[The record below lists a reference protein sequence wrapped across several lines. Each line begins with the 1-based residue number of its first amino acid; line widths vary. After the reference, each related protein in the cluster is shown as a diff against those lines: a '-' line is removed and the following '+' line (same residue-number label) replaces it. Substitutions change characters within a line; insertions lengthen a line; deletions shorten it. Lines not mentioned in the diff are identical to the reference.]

1 MSKSQKQTE
10 TDPISSEL
18 SLARREWLTTF
29 AVGGFAAA
37 AATLPKYASSQGR
50 PPAADS
56 PELELRHIKAALD
69 PLRATNFVEEGKRQG
84 ILDLDIDDGLAADIN
99 QFLGTTYQALVY
111 AELVNQLP
119 DEVRQSEEVQT
130 DIAEMSPLL
139 DQALA
144 DAYFVVGTADD
155 GLKADIDREL
165 RDNPDLLMDMAAN
178 LDEEG
183 ARHGM
188 GIHGRLRLRR
198 ASAHMSARL
207 RMQST
212 NELVAD
218 VTDKITRISERN
230 QGEDGDGKQ
239 VQVSLAAVRMMDFE
253 DVPSVSITPAPGMEL
268 STATPEPS
276 RESKRLERQARR
288 LRRASLGLA
297 GTGAGL
303 LIAGG
308 VALGVTGAIG
318 WAVPITFGALAIL
331 LALFILGAAVRRRKQ
346 AKEALSKSTTDP

>member
-1 MSKSQKQTE
+1 MSRSEEQTE
-10 TDPISSEL
+10 AAPISSEL
-18 SLARREWLTTF
+18 SVARREWLTTF
-29 AVGGFAAA
+29 AVGGVAT

-50 PPAADS
+50 PRAAGS
-56 PELELRHIKAALD
+56 PELELGHIKAALQ
-69 PLRATNFVEEGKRQG
+69 PLRTTNFVAEGKRQG
-84 ILDLDIDDGLAADIN
+84 ILDGDIDNRLATDIN

-111 AELVNQLP
+111 SELVNQLP
-119 DEVRQSEEVQT
+119 DEVRQSDEVQT

-144 DAYFVVGTADD
+144 DASFVVAMADD

-165 RDNPDLLMDMAAN
+165 RENPDLLMDMAAG

-188 GIHGRLRLRR
+188 GIGGRLRLRR
-198 ASAHMSARL
+198 ASAQISARL

-212 NELVAD
+212 NEVVAD

-230 QGEDGDGKQ
+230 QVEDGDGKE
-239 VQVSLAAVRMMDFE
+239 VRVSLAAMRIMDFE
-253 DVPSVSITPAPGMEL
+253 DVPPVSISPAPGIEL
-268 STATPEPS
+268 SAATPEPS
-276 RESKRLERQARR
+276 REAKRLERRARR

-297 GTGAGL
+297 GAGAGL
-303 LIAGG
+303 LIGGG
-308 VALGVTGAIG
+308 VALAVTGATG
-318 WAVPITFGALAIL
+318 FAGLITLGALAVL

-346 AKEALSKSTTDP
+346 AKEALSKSTTEP